1 METTKEL
8 CITEGRNSTSPSG
21 LSMRRSFS
29 HFTETVFYPARG
41 RTTSP
46 ADRTLQVTLY
56 EPSNYESAVQ
66 SDFTYE
72 ITAKNTSGQ
81 GVQWT
86 WRKWPSG
93 TQSFGTYSE
102 LHSFS
107 NRSRSNRTRNRD
119 IIHNVER
126 QKRWW
131 TCGNLMPL
139 PVTLFVFAVKHLLM
153 NP

>member
-1 METTKEL
+1 MSDNLTRGSVLQVGFLQRAMMENGNNQGVMYHGRKEL
-8 CITEGRNSTSPSG
+8 HFASG

-102 LHSFS
+102 H
-107 NRSRSNRTRNRD
+107 T
-119 IIHNVER
+119 IIS
-126 QKRWW
+126 QS
-131 TCGNLMPL
+131 LQDMAL
-139 PVTLFVFAVKHLLM
+139 PAMTPVL
-153 NP
+153 